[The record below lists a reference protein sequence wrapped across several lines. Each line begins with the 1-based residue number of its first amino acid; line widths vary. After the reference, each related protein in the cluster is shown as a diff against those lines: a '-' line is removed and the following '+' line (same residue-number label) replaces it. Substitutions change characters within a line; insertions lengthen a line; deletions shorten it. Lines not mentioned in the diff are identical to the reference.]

1 MAFLAL
7 IHSEK
12 PDALNYKIIDP
23 TRKAENLTM
32 AFQLAEKEFGIP
44 PLLDVEDMLKKK
56 PDERSIIT
64 YVSE

>member
-12 PDALNYKIIDP
+12 PQAVNINSIDP
-23 TRKAENLTM
+23 ARRAENLTM
-32 AFQLAEKEFGIP
+32 AFQLAEKHFGIP
-44 PLLDVEDMLKKK
+44 PLLEVEDMLSKK
-56 PDERSIIT
+56 PDEKAIMT